1 MSFGHR
7 HDCLLYMRLILAEA
21 YEANMR
27 WPEADRECTEVKEWY
42 DDHLI
47 NPHQDDANRIW
58 QCLLGYSRCMV
69 QLGNYYEAL
78 SSAQQ
83 AVQMWRESKGVH
95 KLLAKAQRA
104 SARPP
109 TLTPWTK
116 RRQTNKVICT
126 MMDAVDLIYHSM
138 MYEVP

>member
-1 MSFGHR
+1 MSFGRR
-7 HDCLLYMRLILAEA
+7 HDCLLYVR
-21 YEANMR
+21 
-27 WPEADRECTEVKEWY
+27 REYTEVKEWY
-42 DDHLI
+42 DNHLI
-47 NPHQDDANRIW
+47 NPNQDDANRIL

-78 SSAQQ
+78 SSAQE

-95 KLLAKAQRA
+95 KLLAKVQRA

-116 RRQTNKVICT
+116 RQTNKVLCT
-126 MMDAVDLIYHSM
+126 MMDTVDLMYHSM